1 MILATARAQSFWG
14 EAMQGTLGRIVLGF
28 LAAAISVLVVHQG
41 IVYVLGMS
49 GMTRGVPWNLQPI
62 KYGPLPW
69 LPLLANSVFWG
80 GLWGV
85 VFALVYDRLPGG
97 MAWLKGL
104 IFGILVVI
112 FSNWIFLPLIRQYA
126 FNYPPQ
132 PLFAGFNGS
141 NPMVLL
147 PGFLILAG
155 FGLGLGIIYGL
166 LARPRDA

>member
-1 MILATARAQSFWG
+1 
-14 EAMQGTLGRIVLGF
+14 MQGTLGRIVLGF
-28 LAAAISVLVVHQG
+28 IAAAISVLIVHQT
-41 IVYVLGMS
+41 IIYVLGMY
-49 GMTRGVPWNLQPI
+49 GMTRTVPWNLQPI
-62 KYGPLPW
+62 KYGPVPW
-69 LPLLANSVFWG
+69 LPLIANNVFWG

-85 VFALVYDRLPGG
+85 VFALFYNWLPGG
-97 MAWLKGL
+97 WSWLKGL

-112 FSNWIFLPLIRQYA
+112 LSNWIFLPLIRQYA

-132 PLFAGFNGS
+132 PLFSGFNGT

-166 LARPRDA
+166 IRPRDQAA

>member
-1 MILATARAQSFWG
+1 
-14 EAMQGTLGRIVLGF
+14 MQGTFGRIVLGF
-28 LAAAISVLVVHQG
+28 IAGAISVLIVHQT
-41 IVYVLGMS
+41 IIYVLGMY
-49 GMTRGVPWNLQPI
+49 GMTRSVPWSLVRLG
-62 KYGPLPW
+62 YGPAPW
-69 LPLLANSVFWG
+69 MPLLGNSVFWG

-85 VFALVYDRLPGG
+85 VFALLYNVLPGG
-97 MAWLKGL
+97 WSWLKGL

-147 PGFLILAG
+147 PGFLVLAG

-166 LARPRDA
+166 IARNRTA